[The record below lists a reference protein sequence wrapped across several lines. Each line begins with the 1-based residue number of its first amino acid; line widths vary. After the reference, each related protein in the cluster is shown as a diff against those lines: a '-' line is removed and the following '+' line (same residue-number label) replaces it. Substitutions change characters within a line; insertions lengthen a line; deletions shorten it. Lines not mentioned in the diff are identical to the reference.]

1 MAQTTLLSATITTA
15 LTASI
20 TAPALVNLDNY
31 GAVAL
36 HCNFTYGSSG
46 TNAKFWVQS
55 SLDGGS
61 TWYDVACFAAT
72 TASKIRIYNLSNRTA
87 VSSIA
92 TPTDGTLADDT
103 SVDGILGDRL
113 RVKTTTTGTYAG
125 STTVVIS
132 AVPH

>member
-15 LTASI
+15 LTADV

-36 HCNFTYGSSG
+36 QCNFTYGAGG

-55 SLDGGS
+55 SIDGGT
-61 TWYDVACFAAT
+61 TWHDVACFAAT
-72 TASKIRIYNLSNRTA
+72 TASKKRLYNLSNRTA
-87 VSSIA
+87 VSTIA

-103 SVDGILGDRL
+103 SVDGLLGDRL
-113 RVKTTTTGTYAG
+113 RIKTATTGTYSG